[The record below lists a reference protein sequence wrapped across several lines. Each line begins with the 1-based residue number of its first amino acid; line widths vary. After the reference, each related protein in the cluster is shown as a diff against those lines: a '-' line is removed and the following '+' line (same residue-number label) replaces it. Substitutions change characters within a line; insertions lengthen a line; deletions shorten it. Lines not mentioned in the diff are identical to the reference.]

1 MLSADEILGQY
12 LRDVA
17 SKTNELFY
25 RMMIRFI
32 LLYRECLNEYGW
44 QKKAE
49 AECRE
54 AKQTLEEK
62 NITARLAT
70 YRDIMSTHEFCG
82 INNAEVAPE
91 ICNEFVTTFLEK
103 QKDVGLERLD
113 SIDYTRNLCHWLF
126 INGHTCSKLSMIN

>member
-1 MLSADEILGQY
+1 MLSADEILGLY

-17 SKTNELFY
+17 SKTNEMFY

-32 LLYRECLNEYGW
+32 LLYRECLNDYGW

-70 YRDIMSTHEFCG
+70 YREIMSTHEFCG

-91 ICNEFVTTFLEK
+91 ICNEFVTTYLEK
-103 QKDVGLERLD
+103 
-113 SIDYTRNLCHWLF
+113 
-126 INGHTCSKLSMIN
+126 